1 MSRRLSIIAGMLLF
15 SVCAAPAQTPSPDA
29 MKAARGLVT
38 TMKLTDQYKAILP
51 GILLSLKPAL
61 VQDRPEIERDYD
73 AMMPMITE
81 AFTPYYAA
89 MVDDI
94 AAVYARNF
102 TPGELREMEA
112 FYRQPVGQKLLEK
125 TQAVTQQTMQVGQ
138 DASRKAA
145 EDLRAR
151 LTEALRQ
158 KGHKL

>member
-125 TQAVTQQTMQVGQ
+125 AQAVTQQTMQVGQ

>member
-112 FYRQPVGQKLLEK
+112 FYRQPVGQKLLDK